1 MVVLELLM
9 VSSLKAQ
16 MDLLSS
22 LMMVSAHLLV
32 KPLLLAPLVTFVPE
46 MVLLEEDL
54 LEEEVVVDSVLL
66 ELASDKE
73 MLPSL
78 LKMLLVVVSFLDK
91 TLVVTVLF
99 LLVLPLVHPVLSLVH
114 PPFLPQSLILSSPAH
129 SSTVKANGADMM
141 PSLDSLPL
149 ALKAFHA
156 STLSALTLT

>member
-46 MVLLEEDL
+46 MVLLEQDL
-54 LEEEVVVDSVLL
+54 LEEEVVVEEVLL
-66 ELASDKE
+66 ELPSDKE

-78 LKMLLVVVSFLDK
+78 LKMLLLQMSLLDK
-91 TLVVTVLF
+91 TLVVTV
-99 LLVLPLVHPVLSLVH
+99 
-114 PPFLPQSLILSSPAH
+114 H
-129 SSTVKANGADMM
+129 S
-141 PSLDSLPL
+141 
-149 ALKAFHA
+149 
-156 STLSALTLT
+156 